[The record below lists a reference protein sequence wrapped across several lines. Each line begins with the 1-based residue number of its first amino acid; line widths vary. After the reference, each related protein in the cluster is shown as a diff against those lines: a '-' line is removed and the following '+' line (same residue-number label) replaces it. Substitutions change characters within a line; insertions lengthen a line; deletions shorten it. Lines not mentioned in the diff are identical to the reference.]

1 LTLDSFGIHRFRSFY
16 FFLALQA
23 RSPIA
28 DQHRHPQ
35 NRTQPFMAENSNLV
49 DDATAIEIELGS
61 GDEGDEASTYR
72 TQNDPS
78 QPYQR
83 SNVIERKGSVSIHC
97 VAVDV
102 VHGTLEPE
110 GELATLLVFDFQFDP
125 NKRARRIVEAKMS
138 FVFASTGGDP
148 APAVLKIAPR
158 GRMTVV
164 PTPQTESTTRGAK
177 AEAGGGA
184 LGISLGAGLTWEK
197 SVSRETSD
205 ATTVVGSIDLVG
217 RNYGA
222 SNGVSWALIENR
234 SVETGVPAH
243 VRTAVLL
250 QRAAPASSSSAFQAT
265 VTIRAQADLRS
276 SVSRLFGKTPKD
288 DPILYD
294 PSLPPTHKLQHYELD
309 QLGKVDLQALS
320 AIAFTNDGA
329 SG

>member
-1 LTLDSFGIHRFRSFY
+1 LD
-16 FFLALQA
+16 LQA
-23 RSPIA
+23 LDPLSLQKEDRPASTNI
-28 DQHRHPQ
+28 PQ
-35 NRTQPFMAENSNLV
+35 NRTQTISMAENSNLF
-49 DDATAIEIELGS
+49 DDASAIEIELGS

-72 TQNDPS
+72 TQNDAS

-83 SNVIERKGSVSIHC
+83 SNVIERKGSVSIYC

-102 VHGTLEPE
+102 VHGTLEPD
-110 GELATLLVFDFQFDP
+110 GDPATLLVFDFQFDP
-125 NKRARRIVEAKMS
+125 TKRARRIVEAKMS
-138 FVFASTGGDP
+138 FVFSSTGGAP

-164 PTPQTESTTRGAK
+164 PTTQTESTTRSAK

-184 LGISLGAGLTWEK
+184 LGISLGTGLKWEK

-205 ATTVVGSIDLVG
+205 GTVVVGTVDLVG

-222 SNGVSWALIENR
+222 SNGASWALIENR

-243 VRTAVLL
+243 VRTAILL
-250 QRAAPASSSSAFQAT
+250 QRASDAAFQAT

-276 SVSRLFGKTPKD
+276 EVSRLFGKTPKD

-294 PSLPPTHKLQHYELD
+294 PSLPPTHKLQHYEVD

-320 AIAFTNDGA
+320 AVAFTNDESA

>member
-1 LTLDSFGIHRFRSFY
+1 
-16 FFLALQA
+16 
-23 RSPIA
+23 
-28 DQHRHPQ
+28 
-35 NRTQPFMAENSNLV
+35 MAENSNLL

-164 PTPQTESTTRGAK
+164 PTQQTESTTRSAK
-177 AEAGGGA
+177 AEAEAGGGA

-250 QRAAPASSSSAFQAT
+250 QRAAHASSSEFQAT

-288 DPILYD
+288 DPILYN
-294 PSLPPTHKLQHYELD
+294 PSLPPTHKLQHYEVD
-309 QLGKVDLQALS
+309 QLGKVDLQSLS
-320 AIAFTNDGA
+320 AVAFTNDCA